1 MSEFTVS
8 EIKEL
13 IKAVQESKIAGLV
26 YETQEFKLKI
36 DGKKEKILQSAAS
49 APMQQAPVVVAATAA
64 SQGDGGAEVSVSSS
78 AQDASKLITSPIV
91 GTYYN
96 SPAPDQEPFVEVG
109 QHVGKGDVVFIIES
123 MKVMN
128 EVPSEFSGTVAEIL
142 VQNGQAV
149 EFGQPILRL
158 E

>member
-1 MSEFTVS
+1 M
-8 EIKEL
+8 
-13 IKAVQESKIAGLV
+13 
-26 YETQEFKLKI
+26 
-36 DGKKEKILQSAAS
+36 
-49 APMQQAPVVVAATAA
+49 VVAAAAA

-123 MKVMN
+123 MKVMK